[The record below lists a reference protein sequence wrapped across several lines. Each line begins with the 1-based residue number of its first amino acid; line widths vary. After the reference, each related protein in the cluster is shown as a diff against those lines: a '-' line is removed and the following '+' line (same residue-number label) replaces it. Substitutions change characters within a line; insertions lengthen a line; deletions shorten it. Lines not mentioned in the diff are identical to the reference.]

1 MRKGVSI
8 THINS
13 LYKAGKCLSLES
25 QFYTEWLT
33 NYKYKKCL
41 SAIQICVNKALGEL
55 RITSNLNLKVNLCCH
70 LKIIKY
76 FMNIN

>member
-1 MRKGVSI
+1 MY
-8 THINS
+8 INS

-25 QFYTEWLT
+25 ELYTERLT

-41 SAIQICVNKALGEL
+41 SAIQICVNKALVEP

-76 FMNIN
+76 VMNVN